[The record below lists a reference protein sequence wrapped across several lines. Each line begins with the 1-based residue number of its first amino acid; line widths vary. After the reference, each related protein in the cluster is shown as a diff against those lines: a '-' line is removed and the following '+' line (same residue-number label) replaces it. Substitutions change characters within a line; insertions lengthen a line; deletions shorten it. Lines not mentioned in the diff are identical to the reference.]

1 MENIQNDKTN
11 LKNSTTCNP
20 QPSTVLLEAKH
31 ISHNFDYPLFE
42 NINLSLDPKES
53 IAIIGASGSGK
64 STLLNIFSSLLI
76 PNKGEV
82 YYNKINIFKLGK
94 NALLR
99 IRRDDFGII
108 FQAHYLFRGFNAK
121 ENLHISELLSG
132 NCVDE
137 NLLSDLKIDHV
148 INQTIGSLSGG
159 QQQRL
164 SIARVLTKKPKIIFA
179 DEPTGNLDHDTAIE
193 VMDSLFDYI
202 EQNSAGLI
210 LVTHENELAFKCD
223 KVYKLENF
231 KLEQLK

>member
-1 MENIQNDKTN
+1 MLSVKCEVLNINKQEHKAENTN
-11 LKNSTTCNP
+11 P
-20 QPSTVLLEAKH
+20 PLLDVKG

-42 NINLSLDPKES
+42 NIDLTLKAKES
-53 IAIIGASGSGK
+53 IAIIGASGTGK

-82 YYNKINIFKLGK
+82 YYNKRNILNLDK
-94 NALLR
+94 NTLLK
-99 IRRDDFGII
+99 IRRDDFGIV
-108 FQAHYLFRGFNAK
+108 FQAHYLFRGFDAK
-121 ENLHISELLSG
+121 ENLYISQLLSG
-132 NCVDE
+132 NSIDE
-137 NLLSDLKIDHV
+137 NLLKDLKIDHV

-179 DEPTGNLDHDTAIE
+179 DEPTGNLDHQTANE

-202 EQNSAGLI
+202 KNYSAGLI
-210 LVTHENELAFKCD
+210 LVTHEDELAFRCD

>member
-1 MENIQNDKTN
+1 MENRNISNNPAACNEKPTN
-11 LKNSTTCNP
+11 
-20 QPSTVLLEAKH
+20 VLLEAKQ

-42 NINLSLDPKES
+42 NINLDLFEQES

-82 YYNKINIFKLGK
+82 YYNSKDIFELKK
-94 NALLR
+94 NDLLK
-99 IRRDDFGII
+99 IRREDFGII
-108 FQAHYLFRGFNAK
+108 FQAHYLFRGFSAK

-132 NCVDE
+132 NDLDE
-137 NLLSDLKIDHV
+137 GLLKDLKIDHV
-148 INQTIGSLSGG
+148 INQGIGSLSGG

-164 SIARVLTKKPKIIFA
+164 SIARVLTKKPKVIFA
-179 DEPTGNLDHDTAIE
+179 DEPTGNLDHKTALD

-202 EQNSAGLI
+202 KENNAGLI
-210 LVTHENELAFKCD
+210 LVTHEDELAFKCD
-223 KVYKLENF
+223 KVYKLDDF

>member
-1 MENIQNDKTN
+1 MIFS
-11 LKNSTTCNP
+11 KN
-20 QPSTVLLEAKH
+20 

-42 NINLSLDPKES
+42 NINLSLAKQES

-82 YYNKINIFKLGK
+82 YYNNKNIFDLDK
-94 NALLR
+94 NSLLKV
-99 IRRDDFGII
+99 RREDFGII
-108 FQAHYLFRGFNAK
+108 FQAHYLFRGFSAK
-121 ENLHISELLSG
+121 ENLEISELLSG
-132 NCVDE
+132 NSVDNTLLE
-137 NLLSDLKIDHV
+137 NLKIDHV
-148 INQTIGSLSGG
+148 INQSIGSLSGG

-164 SIARVLTKKPKIIFA
+164 SCARVLTKRPKIIFA
-179 DEPTGNLDHDTAIE
+179 DEPTGNLDHKTAHD

-202 EQNSAGLI
+202 KQNNAGLI
-210 LVTHENELAFKCD
+210 VVTHEDELAYRCD